1 MQSEKKIRS
10 FNPLSW
16 ISVLIK
22 IIHTNLHQVHQVIH
36 LTWVSVAH
44 DIIKCTLGT
53 LVNTLYTVPVIHKVL
68 SAYTRIL
75 QNNLEK
81 IKVHIKDQC
90 NKTNT
95 CDG

>member
-1 MQSEKKIRS
+1 MDKRVNQ
-10 FNPLSW
+10 NYNTY
-16 ISVLIK
+16 IK
-22 IIHTNLHQVHQVIH
+22 YNVIH
-36 LTWVSVAH
+36 LSWVSVAH

-53 LVNTLYTVPVIHKVL
+53 LVNTLYTVPVIHEVL

>member
-22 IIHTNLHQVHQVIH
+22 IIHTNLHQVHQVHQVIH

-53 LVNTLYTVPVIHKVL
+53 FSEYTVYRA
-68 SAYTRIL
+68 S
-75 QNNLEK
+75 
-81 IKVHIKDQC
+81 
-90 NKTNT
+90 NT
-95 CDG
+95 

>member
-1 MQSEKKIRS
+1 M
-10 FNPLSW
+10 
-16 ISVLIK
+16 LIK
-22 IIHTNLHQVHQVIH
+22 IIIHTNLHQVQCNP
-36 LTWVSVAH
+36 LSWVSVAY

-95 CDG
+95 CNG